1 MNTDD
6 HKTRAAESVPD
17 SVEALQDFM
26 DEKVRIEGGINPVRE
41 HELDA
46 LLRSLEGVQNI
57 AVVGDDVTVTYD
69 PTQITSKE
77 MHERMRAAGFVPKH
91 PAVAL
96 SVPSVGH

>member
-6 HKTRAAESVPD
+6 HTTRAAECVPD

-26 DEKVRIEGGINPVRE
+26 DEKVRIEGGINPARE

-46 LLRSLEGVQNI
+46 LLRSLQGVQNI
-57 AVVGDDVTVTYD
+57 AVVGDDVTITYD

-77 MHERMRAAGFVPKH
+77 LHRRMKGAGFVLEKTE
-91 PAVAL
+91 VAT
-96 SVPSVGH
+96 STPSVAH